1 MRRAALAAVAALSL
15 CLGVAVA
22 ARGGGGTRER
32 PSAAPPQEVQR
43 AQNPVPNPWAV
54 GDAVAYAELVAW
66 ARAVAAEEARLWARW
81 GPLHDCEQP
90 GDWYAAG
97 GTSDG
102 YFEGGLGIHHELYK
116 SIAGHSALLDSPLEQ
131 MRVAD
136 LALARVGRGAW
147 ACPIGP

>member
-1 MRRAALAAVAALSL
+1 MAAVAALAIIV
-15 CLGVAVA
+15 GVAAA
-22 ARGGGGTRER
+22 ARSGGGTRER
-32 PSAAPPQEVQR
+32 PSVAPPASEFV
-43 AQNPVPNPWAV
+43 APNPWAV
-54 GDAVAYAELVAW
+54 NDAVAYAELVVW
-66 ARAVAAEEARLWARW
+66 QQAVAAEEARLWARW

-131 MRVAD
+131 MRIAD
-136 LALARVGRGAW
+136 IALARVGRGAW